1 MKEGNAEDAIL
12 AQERAALDR
21 WSAGDPRGYA
31 QSAADDVTYFDF
43 IGAEVRVD
51 GIEAFRN
58 YLSALQGQF
67 PAHTYEIVDPKVQ
80 VYGDVGILT
89 LHYHPT
95 ALDGEAMGA
104 SKATC
109 VYHRTNGTWHNV
121 HVHWSTL
128 NEV

>member
-1 MKEGNAEDAIL
+1 MEEGNAEDAIL
-12 AQERAALDR
+12 AQERAALER
-21 WSAGDPRGYA
+21 WSAGDPLGYA
-31 QSAADDVTYFDF
+31 RFAADDVTYFDF

-51 GIEAFRN
+51 GIQAFRN
-58 YLSALQGQF
+58 YLSALLGQF

-95 ALDGEAMGA
+95 ALDGEAMGP

-109 VYHRTNGTWHNV
+109 VYHRTNGTWHKV

-128 NEV
+128 NEA